1 MIIVPNSSDNNGQLT
16 VYKKSG
22 TTLTSFYSIKLA
34 KNEQSVPYSIEIPIE
49 EAGEYAYSTNIL
61 QRIIYLRFIMQSEF
75 GNTGGSGSVDLVD
88 YTYSTPEIPGLEIP
102 GSTGFTL
109 SRITIRFDSTSSKN
123 VIIVVTR
130 EKTKTSDE
138 IKISGES
145 KYEIG
150 GTPKTFTIINKAPA
164 GITINYPPTS

>member
-1 MIIVPNSSDNNGQLT
+1 M
-16 VYKKSG
+16 
-22 TTLTSFYSIKLA
+22 
-34 KNEQSVPYSIEIPIE
+34 
-49 EAGEYAYSTNIL
+49 
-61 QRIIYLRFIMQSEF
+61 RSEF
-75 GNTGGSGSVDLVD
+75 GNTGGSGSVESVD
-88 YTYSTPEIPGLEIP
+88 YTYQTLDTYQTLEIP
-102 GSTGFTL
+102 GSKGFTL

-130 EKTKTSDE
+130 EKTDTSDE

-150 GTPKTFTIINKAPA
+150 GTPKTFTIINKSPA